1 MSFLLFLIVVPL
13 LIGAVPFVT
22 GIVLISGRA
31 SKRTQ
36 SKRHNKTDLI
46 IGIVLIMI
54 GTSVANIPAAFDFI
68 DLAGTAQAIFRDND
82 RLGFYN
88 AHVKTGV
95 NVEATEESAAE
106 TGFDYNGMHYSRVNS
121 MRVALHDPYRKE
133 AAANLDGEK
142 KTLFRYDNHS
152 GCDLLCLKYSVYC
165 PDEQM
170 HALDKYF
177 RNGEVTYVCCG
188 NRSYAKSFE
197 PSITDDT
204 FFFLYDTD
212 PITVELSEN
221 DIHHSRFSDDPS
233 LGYTLTQFSGD
244 KELERSFCVVRGA
257 DGEVYIHSISAL
269 SGSDSQDAVYRV
281 IDPTVSRFLL
291 DLNMEVESSY

>member
-1 MSFLLFLIVVPL
+1 MEFLLILILIPM
-13 LIGAVPFVT
+13 LIGAIPFIT
-22 GIVLISGRA
+22 GIVLISGGTRRNA
-31 SKRTQ
+31 WSNKQ
-36 SKRHNKTDLI
+36 FKTDLI
-46 IGIVLIMI
+46 IGIVLIAV
-54 GTSVANIPAAFDFI
+54 GTSVANIPSAFDVY
-68 DLAGTAQAIFRDND
+68 DLAGTALTILHDND
-82 RLGFYN
+82 RLSFYN
-88 AHVKTGV
+88 AYVETGTK
-95 NVEATEESAAE
+95 VEATEDSAADS
-106 TGFDYNGMHYSRVNS
+106 GFDYNGMHYSRVNS
-121 MRVALHDPYRKE
+121 MRVALHDSYRKE
-133 AAANLDGEK
+133 AAANLADE
-142 KTLFRYDNHS
+142 KTLFRYDNRS

-170 HALDKYF
+170 HALEEYF

-197 PSITDDT
+197 PSISDDT

-212 PITVELSEN
+212 PITVELSDN

-233 LGYTLTQFSGD
+233 QGYTLTQFSGD

-269 SGSDSQDAVYRV
+269 SGSDSLEAVYRV